1 MGYPGLTE
9 EFAASAQPASFASAL
24 RLALRSTF
32 GRADLDADCHAR
44 PLATRFGIHERT
56 LYRRLRADGTTFGR
70 ELAHARREIAAR
82 LLRET
87 DWPLVEIALALS
99 YAESTSFVRAFKRW
113 TGVTPARYRARA
125 RKRPDL
131 ADRLD
136 VRLTKK
142 ASPGGAG
149 TG

>member
-9 EFAASAQPASFASAL
+9 EFAAS
-24 RLALRSTF
+24 
-32 GRADLDADCHAR
+32 
-44 PLATRFGIHERT
+44 
-56 LYRRLRADGTTFGR
+56 
-70 ELAHARREIAAR
+70 
-82 LLRET
+82 
-87 DWPLVEIALALS
+87 
-99 YAESTSFVRAFKRW
+99 AESTSFVRAFKRW
-113 TGVTPARYRARA
+113 TGVTPARYRASA

-136 VRLTKK
+136 FRMTKK